1 MIGKIGKAAIGF
13 LKEVSNFFFLMRDI
27 LYWTFI
33 SPFKGKRIRT
43 ESISYQIIR
52 VGVRA
57 IPIICL
63 VLFLVGMI
71 LAVAMSP
78 LLVKFGVP
86 SLIANI
92 IAVSITREIGAL
104 LTALVMSGFAGA
116 SIAAEIGTMNV
127 SEELMAL
134 ETSALNPIYFLVVPR
149 ILATAIALPCLVI
162 ISDIAGIVGGLITSN
177 LLLDVDPALYMQ
189 LTFESIEIRILVYS
203 FVKSITFGIIIASLA
218 CYHGIK
224 VRGGAEGVG
233 KETTNSVVFSMIFII
248 LINLVFSMFYN
259 MYLEVYK

>member
-1 MIGKIGKAAIGF
+1 MIRTIGKATIGF

-33 SPFKGKRIRT
+33 APFKGKKIRI
-43 ESISYQIIR
+43 ESASFQIIR
-52 VGVRA
+52 VGIRA

-71 LAVAMSP
+71 LVVAMSP
-78 LLVKFGVP
+78 LLVRFGVP

-127 SEELMAL
+127 SEELIAL
-134 ETSALNPIYFLVVPR
+134 ETSALNPVYFLIVPR
-149 ILATAIALPCLVI
+149 VLATAIALPCLVI
-162 ISDIAGIVGGLITSN
+162 ISDIAGITGGLLTSK
-177 LLLDVDPALYMQ
+177 LLLGVSPSLYLQ
-189 LTFESIEIRILVYS
+189 LTFEAIEIRILVYS
-203 FVKSITFGIIIASLA
+203 IVKSFTFGVIIASLA
-218 CYHGIK
+218 CYYGIK

-248 LINLVFSMFYN
+248 LANLVFSMFYN
-259 MYLEVYK
+259 MYFEIF

>member
-1 MIGKIGKAAIGF
+1 MIGSIGKATIGF
-13 LKEVSNFFFLMRDI
+13 LKEVSNFYFLMRDI
-27 LYWTFI
+27 LYWTI
-33 SPFKGKRIRT
+33 IAPFKGKKIRMK
-43 ESISYQIIR
+43 SASAQIIR
-52 VGVRA
+52 VGIRA
-57 IPIICL
+57 IPIVCL

-78 LLVKFGVP
+78 LLVRFGVP

-134 ETSALNPIYFLVVPR
+134 ETSALNPVYFLIVPR
-149 ILATAIALPCLVI
+149 VLATAIALPCLVI
-162 ISDIAGIVGGLITSN
+162 IADIAGITGGLLTSK
-177 LLLDVDPALYMQ
+177 LLLNVSPSLYLQ
-189 LTFESIEIRILVYS
+189 LTFEAIEIRILVYS
-203 FVKSITFGIIIASLA
+203 IIKSFTFGAIIASLA
-218 CYHGIK
+218 CYYGIK

-233 KETTNSVVFSMIFII
+233 RETTNSVVFSMIFII
-248 LINLVFSMFYN
+248 LANLVFSMFYN
-259 MYLEVYK
+259 MYLEAF

>member
-1 MIGKIGKAAIGF
+1 MIRTLGKTTIGF
-13 LKEVSNFFFLMRDI
+13 LKEVSNFFFLVRDI
-27 LYWTFI
+27 LYWTI
-33 SPFKGKRIRT
+33 IAPFKGKRIRV
-43 ESISYQIIR
+43 ESAAFQIIR
-52 VGVRA
+52 VGIRA

-71 LAVAMSP
+71 LVVAMSP
-78 LLVKFGVP
+78 LLVRFGVP

-134 ETSALNPIYFLVVPR
+134 ETSALNPVAFLIVPR
-149 ILATAIALPCLVI
+149 VLATAIALPCLVI
-162 ISDIAGIVGGLITSN
+162 ISDIAGITGGMLTSK
-177 LLLDVDPALYMQ
+177 LLLGVSPSLYMQ
-189 LTFESIEIRILVYS
+189 LTFEAIEIRILMYTV
-203 FVKSITFGIIIASLA
+203 VKSFTFGMIIASLA
-218 CYHGIK
+218 CYYGFK

-248 LINLVFSMFYN
+248 LANLVFSLFYN
-259 MYLEVYK
+259 MYLEIY

>member
-13 LKEVSNFFFLMRDI
+13 LKEVSNFFFLVRDV
-27 LYWTFI
+27 LYWTI
-33 SPFKGKRIRT
+33 VAPFRGKKIRMK
-43 ESISYQIIR
+43 SASAQIVR
-52 VGVRA
+52 VGIRA
-57 IPIICL
+57 IPIVCL

-78 LLVKFGVP
+78 LLVRFGVP
-86 SLIANI
+86 FLIANI
-92 IAVSITREIGAL
+92 IAVSITREIGSL

-134 ETSALNPIYFLVVPR
+134 ETSALNPVYFLIVPR
-149 ILATAIALPCLVI
+149 VLATAIALPCLVI
-162 ISDIAGIVGGLITSN
+162 IADIAGITGGLLTSK
-177 LLLDVDPALYMQ
+177 LLLNVSPALYLQ
-189 LTFESIEIRILVYS
+189 LTFEAIEIRILVYS
-203 FVKSITFGIIIASLA
+203 IIKSFTFGVIIASLA
-218 CYHGIK
+218 CYYGIK

-248 LINLVFSMFYN
+248 LANLVFSMFYN
-259 MYLEVYK
+259 MYLEAF

>member
-1 MIGKIGKAAIGF
+1 MIRTLGKAAIGF
-13 LKEVSNFFFLMRDI
+13 LKELSNFFYLTRDI
-27 LYWTFI
+27 LYWIFI
-33 SPFKGKRIRT
+33 APLKGKRIRT
-43 ESISYQIIR
+43 ESIAYQIVR

-78 LLVKFGVP
+78 LLVRFGVP

-92 IAVSITREIGAL
+92 IAVSVTREIGAL

-134 ETSALNPIYFLVVPR
+134 ETSALNPVYFLVVPR
-149 ILATAIALPCLVI
+149 VLATAIALPCLVI
-162 ISDIAGIVGGLITSN
+162 ISDVAGIVGGLITSR
-177 LLLDVDPALYMQ
+177 LLLDVSPSLYMQ
-189 LTFESIEIRILVYS
+189 LTYESIEIRVLVYS
-203 FVKSITFGIIIASLA
+203 TIKSVIFGMIIASLA

-233 KETTNSVVFSMIFII
+233 KETTSSVVYSMIFII
-248 LINLVFSMFYN
+248 LANLVFSMFYN

>member
-1 MIGKIGKAAIGF
+1 MIRAIGKTTIGF
-13 LKEVSNFFFLMRDI
+13 LKEVSNFFFLIRDI
-27 LYWTFI
+27 LYWTI
-33 SPFKGKRIRT
+33 VAPFKGKRIRT
-43 ESISYQIIR
+43 ESISYQVIR
-52 VGVRA
+52 VGIRA

-78 LLVKFGVP
+78 LLVRFGVP

-92 IAVSITREIGAL
+92 IAVSVTREIGAL

-134 ETSALNPIYFLVVPR
+134 ETSALNPVYFLIVPR
-149 ILATAIALPCLVI
+149 VLATAIALPCLVI
-162 ISDIAGIVGGLITSN
+162 ISDIAGIVGGLITSK
-177 LLLDVDPALYMQ
+177 LLLDVSPSLYMQ

-203 FVKSITFGIIIASLA
+203 IVKSITFGVIISSLA

-259 MYLEVYK
+259 TYLEIYK

>member
-1 MIGKIGKAAIGF
+1 
-13 LKEVSNFFFLMRDI
+13 
-27 LYWTFI
+27 
-33 SPFKGKRIRT
+33 
-43 ESISYQIIR
+43 
-52 VGVRA
+52 
-57 IPIICL
+57 
-63 VLFLVGMI
+63 
-71 LAVAMSP
+71 MSP
-78 LLVKFGVP
+78 LLVRFGVP

-92 IAVSITREIGAL
+92 IAVSITREIGGL

-134 ETSALNPIYFLVVPR
+134 VTSALNPVYFLIVPR
-149 ILATAIALPCLVI
+149 VLATAIALPCLVI
-162 ISDIAGIVGGLITSN
+162 ISDIAGIVGGLITSK
-177 LLLDVDPALYMQ
+177 LLLDVSPSLYMQ

-203 FVKSITFGIIIASLA
+203 VIKSITFGIIIASLA

-248 LINLVFSMFYN
+248 LTNLVFSMFYN

>member
-1 MIGKIGKAAIGF
+1 MIGNIGKTTIGL

-27 LYWTFI
+27 LYWTI
-33 SPFKGKRIRT
+33 IAPFKGKKIRMK
-43 ESISYQIIR
+43 SAAAQIIR
-52 VGVRA
+52 VGIRA
-57 IPIICL
+57 IPIVCL

-78 LLVKFGVP
+78 LLVRFGVP

-134 ETSALNPIYFLVVPR
+134 ETSALNPVYFLIVPR
-149 ILATAIALPCLVI
+149 VLATAIALPCLVI
-162 ISDIAGIVGGLITSN
+162 IADIAGIMGGLLTSK
-177 LLLDVDPALYMQ
+177 LLLNVSPSLYLQ
-189 LTFESIEIRILVYS
+189 ITFEAIEIRILMYS
-203 FVKSITFGIIIASLA
+203 IVKSFTFGLIIASLA

-233 KETTNSVVFSMIFII
+233 KETTRSVVFSMIFII
-248 LINLVFSMFYN
+248 LANLVFSLFYN
-259 MYLEVYK
+259 MYLEIF

>member
-1 MIGKIGKAAIGF
+1 MIGKLGRAAIGF
-13 LKEVSNFFFLMRDI
+13 LKEVSNFYFLMSDI
-27 LYWTFI
+27 LYWTI
-33 SPFKGKRIRT
+33 VAPFRGKKIRMK
-43 ESISYQIIR
+43 SAAYQIIR
-52 VGVRA
+52 VGIRA

-78 LLVKFGVP
+78 LLVRFGVP

-134 ETSALNPIYFLVVPR
+134 ETSALNPVYFLIVPR
-149 ILATAIALPCLVI
+149 VLATAIALPCLVI
-162 ISDIAGIVGGLITSN
+162 IADIAGITGGLLTSK
-177 LLLDVDPALYMQ
+177 LLLNVSPALYLQ
-189 LTFESIEIRILVYS
+189 LTFEAIEIRILVYS
-203 FVKSITFGIIIASLA
+203 IIKSFTFGVIIASLA
-218 CYHGIK
+218 CYYGIK

-248 LINLVFSMFYN
+248 LANLVFSMFYN
-259 MYLEVYK
+259 IYLEAF